1 MVIWTTLALGA
12 FLFALDYYVN
22 ETHRRVKAIK
32 NQLGRL
38 SLTFLK
44 IENDID
50 HLHRALL
57 VLADGD
63 AKKAE
68 EIGRRCQKR
77 REVFRFIVEQ
87 GPSIPDIM
95 RGLEDP
101 DIDDDPAFWAEDRMR
116 RFGFEDDA
124 SPHSRTGNVA

>member
-1 MVIWTTLALGA
+1 MEIWTTLALGA
-12 FLFALDYYVN
+12 FLFALGYYVN

-50 HLHRALL
+50 HLHRGLL

-68 EIGRRCQKR
+68 EIGRLYQKR

-87 GPSIPDIM
+87 GPSVPDIM

-101 DIDDDPAFWAEDRMR
+101 DIDDDPAFWAKDRMR
-116 RFGFEDDA
+116 RFGFTDEGVDFAD
-124 SPHSRTGNVA
+124 SGK